1 MSLQLKE
8 VMFEGFKDSN
18 FTAKVIFSP
27 KKISIIHA
35 DNGMGKTSLLKGL
48 HSFLE
53 KIKVHLIGRILKKV
67 N

>member
-8 VMFEGFKDSN
+8 VIFEGFKDSN

-35 DNGMGKTSLLKGL
+35 DNGMGKTSL
-48 HSFLE
+48 SSP
-53 KIKVHLIGRILKKV
+53 
-67 N
+67 